1 VTSGVIQ
8 PARPEPEAKR
18 ASSVA
23 AAASTDGR
31 RLAAEAAARWRA
43 PLRDRLTLGL
53 LALYAVVFCLRS
65 AVVARGTFAAAL
77 LSNLLPLPL
86 AAAAVSFAW
95 QAARRTAPSRL
106 RTAWSWLAASFA
118 AFFLGDAL
126 FLAMRIGRNGALVG
140 ASVAD
145 AAYLLSYP
153 LAFVGLAAMRSRR
166 PGVGG
171 RAAFLLDEAIV
182 ALGAAMVAWHAFV
195 TPALDQP
202 SYTVAGIV
210 ALAYVVGDSVLLLG
224 LLLVGSAP
232 SLAPS
237 RRPFALLAAA
247 LALRLGANALFW
259 YDVLNSH
266 RGAPVAADLYVF
278 SWLAVAAAAVAQA
291 RVEVLGRPAPRE
303 GANRFS
309 PVPYL
314 SAGIGY
320 AVLLHV
326 VGERLSL
333 DVAGLVLG
341 GMALTVAVL
350 GRQLIGERARARL
363 EAERVE
369 QATEARYRSLVQNA
383 SDIVLVVG
391 IEGTVE
397 YHSPSADRLV
407 DTDGRRLDGQP
418 LLEIVHPED
427 RAVVDELVAQAL
439 GQPRTTPSAEWR
451 LRWADGEWHYVE
463 GRAKSVPDD
472 PNLGGLILTIR
483 SVNERKVLEARLA
496 HQAFHDPLT
505 HLANRVLFTD
515 RLEHAIVR
523 GRRARRPVT
532 VLFVDLDDFKSVNDS
547 FGHAAGDLILV
558 EVSRRLLACVRAG
571 DTAARL
577 GGDEFAVLLED
588 GGGLDPAREI
598 ATRVAFALRSAFTVA
613 GRQVVLG
620 ASLGIATSEEGADS
634 ASDILRNAD
643 VAMYR
648 AKQTG
653 KGQVVIF
660 ESSMQ
665 TAVRERLDL
674 EADVRGALARR
685 EMALAFQPIVA
696 LGSRRIVGA
705 EALLRW
711 DHRTRG
717 RLRPADFFAAAESAG
732 VMPELGLWVVEEA
745 CRRACDWPV
754 VDETWGLPLLNVN
767 VSPSLLATKDFP
779 EAVARAVSSARL
791 PPGRLVIEL
800 TEGAAV
806 EDAARTFSTMRHLR
820 SLGVRL
826 AIDDF
831 GTGYSALSYLM
842 DMPVDILKL
851 DKLFVDG
858 LGPDRSRHL
867 LTRGILDLARTLNKL
882 VIAEGIERE
891 DQAARLNEYGCTLG
905 QGFLFSRPVDGDT
918 VESRLA
924 QEQPLRRDEPEPGA
938 RTQEVPATQ
947 RAV

>member
-1 VTSGVIQ
+1 MTSGVIQ
-8 PARPEPEAKR
+8 PARPEPGANR

-43 PLRDRLTLGL
+43 PLRDRLTLGF

-65 AVVARGTFAAAL
+65 AVVTRGTFAAAL

-202 SYTVAGIV
+202 SYTVAGII

-266 RGAPVAADLYVF
+266 RGSPVAADLYVF

-291 RVEVLGRPAPRE
+291 RVEALGRPAPRE

-309 PVPYL
+309 TGPVRV

-326 VGERLSL
+326 VGERVSL

-391 IEGTVE
+391 IEGTGSSTTRPPPTGSSTPTAAE
-397 YHSPSADRLV
+397 LTANRCWRSCTRRTGRSWTSSWPRPSAAAHDPVRRV
-407 DTDGRRLDGQP
+407 AAAVGGRR
-418 LLEIVHPED
+418 V
-427 RAVVDELVAQAL
+427 
-439 GQPRTTPSAEWR
+439 
-451 LRWADGEWHYVE
+451 
-463 GRAKSVPDD
+463 
-472 PNLGGLILTIR
+472 
-483 SVNERKVLEARLA
+483 
-496 HQAFHDPLT
+496 
-505 HLANRVLFTD
+505 
-515 RLEHAIVR
+515 
-523 GRRARRPVT
+523 
-532 VLFVDLDDFKSVNDS
+532 
-547 FGHAAGDLILV
+547 
-558 EVSRRLLACVRAG
+558 
-571 DTAARL
+571 
-577 GGDEFAVLLED
+577 
-588 GGGLDPAREI
+588 
-598 ATRVAFALRSAFTVA
+598 ALR
-613 GRQVVLG
+613 
-620 ASLGIATSEEGADS
+620 
-634 ASDILRNAD
+634 
-643 VAMYR
+643 
-648 AKQTG
+648 
-653 KGQVVIF
+653 
-660 ESSMQ
+660 
-665 TAVRERLDL
+665 
-674 EADVRGALARR
+674 RGAGQ
-685 EMALAFQPIVA
+685 E
-696 LGSRRIVGA
+696 
-705 EALLRW
+705 
-711 DHRTRG
+711 
-717 RLRPADFFAAAESAG
+717 
-732 VMPELGLWVVEEA
+732 
-745 CRRACDWPV
+745 
-754 VDETWGLPLLNVN
+754 
-767 VSPSLLATKDFP
+767 
-779 EAVARAVSSARL
+779 
-791 PPGRLVIEL
+791 
-800 TEGAAV
+800 
-806 EDAARTFSTMRHLR
+806 R
-820 SLGVRL
+820 SG
-826 AIDDF
+826 
-831 GTGYSALSYLM
+831 
-842 DMPVDILKL
+842 
-851 DKLFVDG
+851 
-858 LGPDRSRHL
+858 
-867 LTRGILDLARTLNKL
+867 
-882 VIAEGIERE
+882 
-891 DQAARLNEYGCTLG
+891 
-905 QGFLFSRPVDGDT
+905 
-918 VESRLA
+918 
-924 QEQPLRRDEPEPGA
+924 
-938 RTQEVPATQ
+938 
-947 RAV
+947 